1 MEGSKHKFPFLRG
14 LAEKGREKVR
24 TLGSGGRSWSGQDL
38 QKGKTEYMC
47 GPGERRQERG
57 RV

>member
-14 LAEKGREKVR
+14 LAEKGREKVQ
-24 TLGSGGRSWSGQDL
+24 TLGSGGGSWSGQDL

-47 GPGERRQERG
+47 GPG
-57 RV
+57 